1 MHNLI
6 AHALVQNEKGEILI
20 IRRTM
25 IKRGKQN
32 FEGGKWDIPGG
43 TVEEMELPS
52 EAAIRETKE
61 EVGLDVNIENILY
74 EKSNLDTKKQA
85 VFTTLIYGCRTTGQL
100 DINLDLEE
108 HDDYKWLTSEEILNM
123 NDDELVSYMRETI
136 NNLKEKNNNEERK

>member
-43 TVEEMELPS
+43 TVEDLEQPS
-52 EAAIRETKE
+52 AAAIRETKE
-61 EVGLDVNIENILY
+61 EVGLVVNTETILY
-74 EKSNLDTKKQA
+74 EKSNLDTNKQA

-100 DINLDLEE
+100 EITLDLEE
-108 HDDYKWLTSEEILNM
+108 HDAYKWVTGDEILSM
-123 NDDELVSYMRETI
+123 DDKELVSYMKDTI
-136 NNLKEKNNNEERK
+136 KYLKEKSGNEERK